1 MTSGTT
7 TVAVFLG
14 PSLPVEAARGVLA
27 ADYLPPVRQG
37 DVYRLLRDR
46 RPSAIAVIDGY
57 FHEVPSVWHKEIL
70 WALDQ
75 GIPVHGAASMG
86 ALRAAELDLYGMR
99 GHGRIYRA
107 FRDGAF
113 PPDLEEVFE
122 DDDEVAVIHGPAEVG
137 YPGLSEAMV
146 DIRATLAA
154 AAEAGVIAPD
164 SRRALAA
171 AFKDLNYR
179 ERRWDLLDELG
190 AAAEIDPREL
200 EGLAAWLPE
209 GRRAQKRDDALELLS
224 HLAGPEAAGP
234 EAPEQAFSFERTT
247 LWAQFVEAAERSAP
261 REPETLDALVL
272 EELRLDP
279 QGFAETRRLAMM
291 RAAALRGTGLRG
303 MGPRDPTAT
312 DRRQALDGLRQRHGL
327 WTRSSLEAWARTA
340 GLDGRGFDRLIEA
353 EASLEA
359 AASDDRAAVEAA
371 ILDIL
376 RLDGRFP
383 ALAERARDKA
393 ARLSGAGGSDRG
405 SWDAAAL
412 IDWFFEERLGRAAPL
427 DPAAFARSLGCEDPE
442 VLAEALAREHRY
454 LALCGRD
461 AEDSESP
468 KGEEP

>member
-1 MTSGTT
+1 M

-14 PSLPVEAARGVLA
+14 PTLPVEAAREVLA

-37 DVYRLLRDR
+37 DIYRLLRDR
-46 RPSAIAVIDGY
+46 RPGAIAVIDGY

-70 WALDQ
+70 WSLDQ
-75 GIPVHGAASMG
+75 GVPVHGAASMG

-113 PPDLEEVFE
+113 PPDLEESFE
-122 DDDEVAVIHGPAEVG
+122 DDDEVAVIHGPAEMG

-154 AAEAGVIAPD
+154 AAEAGVIAPA
-164 SRRALAA
+164 SRRALIA

-179 ERRWDLLDELG
+179 ERRWDLLAELG
-190 AAAEIDPREL
+190 AEAEIDPDEL
-200 EGLAAWLPE
+200 QGLAAWLPD

-224 HLAGPEAAGP
+224 HLAGADAARR

-261 REPETLDALVL
+261 WEPETLEALVL

-279 QGFAETRRLAMM
+279 SAFAETRRLAAM
-291 RAAALRGTGLRG
+291 RAAALQGT
-303 MGPRDPTAT
+303 PPQTPTAAE
-312 DRRQALDGLRQRHGL
+312 RRQALDSLRQRQGL
-327 WTRSSLEAWARTA
+327 WTRSSLEAWAQAA
-340 GLDGRGFDRLIEA
+340 GLDGRGFDRLIAA
-353 EASLEA
+353 EAALEA
-359 AASDDRAAVEAA
+359 GASGDTAAVEAA
-371 ILDIL
+371 ILDLL

-393 ARLSGAGGSDRG
+393 ERLSGADGSDRRP
-405 SWDAAAL
+405 WDAAAL
-412 IDWFFEERLGRAAPL
+412 IDWFFEERLGRAAPV
-427 DPAAFARSLGCEDPE
+427 DPAAFARSLGCED
-442 VLAEALAREHRY
+442 LDAFAAALAREHRY
-454 LALCGRD
+454 LALCGRE
-461 AEDSESP
+461 AEAAEPP
-468 KGEEP
+468 KGNEP